1 MKRTV
6 SVLCCACTLALSA
19 ADGGTKEASR
29 TWTIHR
35 EQGAFFAIDP
45 SVCRL
50 ASGEILVAFSGNRDA
65 QVCPWGAIKLIRST
79 DDGETWSAP
88 AVVFD
93 GILDD
98 RAPVLRLE
106 KDGSLSLTW
115 QTSTAFRNMDVIY
128 RRHYGK
134 IPHAAVRKALGT
146 FRVRSTDG
154 GKTWSAPERIAD
166 RADVAGAGASCTLG
180 DGTVLT
186 IASKPDKPLGKPV
199 LVATKGRAK

>member
-6 SVLCCACTLALSA
+6 SVLCCACVLALFA
-19 ADGGTKEASR
+19 ADGGKEDLR
-29 TWTIHR
+29 MWTIHR
-35 EQGAFFAIDP
+35 EQGAFFANDP

-50 ASGEILVAFSGNRDA
+50 ASGEVLVAFSGNRDA
-65 QVCPWGAIKLIRST
+65 QVCPWGAIKLIRSA
-79 DDGETWSAP
+79 DGGETWSEP
-88 AVVFD
+88 TVVFD

-115 QTSTAFRNMDVIY
+115 QTSTAFRNLNVIY

-134 IPHAAVRKALGT
+134 IPQGAVRKALGT
-146 FRVRSTDG
+146 FKVRSTDG
-154 GKTWSAPERIAD
+154 GKTWSEPERIAD
-166 RADVAGAGASCTLG
+166 RPDAAGAGASCTLG

-186 IASKPDKPLGKPV
+186 VASKPDKPLGKPV
-199 LVATKGRAK
+199 LVATKGKAR